1 MSIGNEFLN
10 RGRSAY
16 AVALNFSHILD
27 KLMYN
32 DPLSPRQKTMNLYN
46 NASNHMQQ
54 LLLYPW
60 PSE

>member
-1 MSIGNEFLN
+1 MSTGNEFLN

-16 AVALNFSHILD
+16 AVALIFGHILD

-32 DPLSPRQKTMNLYN
+32 DPLSPRQTTMNLYN

-60 PSE
+60 SSE